1 MLTLA
6 PFTEDD
12 IDRLLG
18 WITSKEEHF
27 RWTASALSFP
37 PVREDFQKQM
47 RESAA
52 RGDRLFFKAAD
63 RDSGNVIGHLEL
75 GAIDRQNR
83 STRIGRVLLAPEARG
98 RGLGAELMRAGL
110 AKAFDEMQMH
120 RVDLW
125 VFESN
130 RGAIACYERVGFR
143 HEGVIREAF
152 KAGEEYWSFLV
163 MSMLESEWAAMVG

>member
-1 MLTLA
+1 MIDLL

-18 WITSKEEHF
+18 WVTSEAEHF
-27 RWTASALSFP
+27 LWTASALSFP
-37 PVREDFQKQM
+37 PAREAFQKLM
-47 RESAA
+47 RDSAE
-52 RGDRLFFKAAD
+52 RGDRLFFKAVE

-75 GAIDRQNR
+75 GAIDLRNR

-98 RGLGAELMRAGL
+98 RGLGEAIMRAGL
-110 AKAFDEMQMH
+110 AKGFDEMGMH

-125 VFESN
+125 VFASN
-130 RGAIACYERVGFR
+130 ARAIACYERAGFR
-143 HEGVIREAF
+143 HDGVIREAF

-163 MSMLESEWAAMVG
+163 MSVLEREWAAMVG

>member
-1 MLTLA
+1 MLELL

-18 WITSKEEHF
+18 WVTSEEEHF
-27 RWTASALSFP
+27 LWTASALSYP
-37 PVREDFQKQM
+37 PTREAFQKQM
-47 RESAA
+47 RESAV
-52 RGDRLFFKAAD
+52 RGYRLFFKAAD

-98 RGLGAELMRAGL
+98 RGLGEAIMRAGL
-110 AKAFDEMQMH
+110 TQAFGEMGMH

-130 RGAIACYERVGFR
+130 VRAIACYERVGFR

-152 KAGEEYWSFLV
+152 RAGEEYWSFLI
-163 MSMLESEWAAMVG
+163 MSVLESEWAAMVG

>member
-1 MLTLA
+1 MLELI

-18 WITSKEEHF
+18 WITSEEEHF
-27 RWTASALSFP
+27 LWTASARRPSA
-37 PVREDFQKQM
+37 RADFQKLM
-47 RESAA
+47 RDSAE
-52 RGDRLFFKAAD
+52 RGDRQFFKAID

-75 GAIDRQNR
+75 GAIDLHNR

-98 RGLGAELMRAGL
+98 RGLGAALMRAGL
-110 AKAFDEMQMH
+110 AKAFGEMGMH

-143 HEGVIREAF
+143 HEGVVREAF
-152 KAGEEYWSFLV
+152 KAGDGEYWSFLL
-163 MSMLESEWAAMVG
+163 MSLLESEWSAMVG

>member
-1 MLTLA
+1 MLELI
-6 PFTEDD
+6 PFTEED

-18 WITSKEEHF
+18 WITSEEEYF
-27 RWTASALSFP
+27 LWTAAAVSFP
-37 PVREDFQKQM
+37 LTREPFQKLM
-47 RESAA
+47 RESAE

-110 AKAFDEMQMH
+110 AKAFDEMGMH
-120 RVDLW
+120 RVELW
-125 VFESN
+125 VFEAN
-130 RGAIACYERVGFR
+130 RGAVACYERVGFR

-163 MSMLESEWAAMVG
+163 MGMLESEWAAMVG